1 MSTSL
6 VIGAN
11 GQIGSE
17 LVDALGAAYGAA
29 NVIAADLAPPRKLGR
44 SPFVTL
50 DVLDRGRLSDIVQR
64 HAVADVYLLA
74 ATLSAKGEAAPLDTW
89 RLNVDG
95 LVNVLELAR
104 ERRVARLFWPS
115 SIAAFGPHT
124 PRDPAPQWTAMDPTT
139 MYGASKLAGERLCAY
154 YFARHGVDVRS
165 LRLPGVISHRTPPG
179 GGTTDYAIAMFH
191 AAKRGEAYRCFVD
204 ADTRLPMIY
213 MPDAIRAIDELMAA
227 DPARVRIRSSYN
239 LAGTSFAASALADA
253 IAREVPGFA
262 VTYAPDFRQA
272 IADSWPAAIDDRDAT
287 QDWGWRARYGLAEIT
302 ADMLA
307 NVVAEPPVI
316 PAQAGIQP

>member
-1 MSTSL
+1 MSASL

-17 LVDALGAAYGAA
+17 LVDALATTRGAA
-29 NVIAADLAPPRKLGR
+29 NVIAADLATPRALGR

-50 DVLDRGRLSDIVQR
+50 DVLDRARLAEVVQR
-64 HAVADVYLLA
+64 HAVTDVYLLA
-74 ATLSAKGEAAPLDTW
+74 AALSAKGEAAPLETW

-104 ERRVARLFWPS
+104 ERRIARVFWPS

-124 PRDPAPQWTAMDPTT
+124 PRDCAPQWTVMDPTT

-165 LRLPGVISHRTPPG
+165 VRLPGVISHRTPPG

-191 AAKRGEAYRCFVD
+191 AAKRGETYRCFVA
-204 ADTRLPMIY
+204 ADTTLPMIY
-213 MPDAIRAIDELMAA
+213 MPDTIRAIGELMSA
-227 DPARVRIRSSYN
+227 DAARVRIRSSYN
-239 LAGTSFAASALADA
+239 LGGMSFAASELADA
-253 IAREVPGFA
+253 IAREAPGF
-262 VTYAPDFRQA
+262 TIRYAPDFRQA
-272 IADSWPAAIDDRDAT
+272 IADSWPASIDDREAT
-287 QDWGWRARYGLAEIT
+287 EDWGWRARYGLPEMT
-302 ADMLA
+302 TDMLA
-307 NVVAEPPVI
+307 NVVAEPPATPVN
-316 PAQAGIQP
+316 AGIEP

>member
-1 MSTSL
+1 MSTLL

-17 LVDALGAAYGAA
+17 LVDALVAAQGAG
-29 NVIAADLAPPRKLGR
+29 NVVAADLTPPRELGR
-44 SPFVTL
+44 SPFVVL
-50 DVLDRGRLSDIVQR
+50 DVLDRGRLADVVQR
-64 HAVADVYLLA
+64 HAVTDVYLLA

-89 RLNVDG
+89 RLNVDS

-104 ERRVARLFWPS
+104 ERHIARLFWPS

-191 AAKRGEAYRCFVD
+191 AAKRGETYRCFVD
-204 ADTRLPMIY
+204 ADTTLPMIY
-213 MPDAIRAIDELMAA
+213 MPDAIRAIGELMAA

-239 LAGTSFAASALADA
+239 LAGTSFAASDLAAA
-253 IAREVPGFA
+253 IAREVPGFS
-262 VTYAPDFRQA
+262 VRYEPDFRQA
-272 IADSWPAAIDDRDAT
+272 IADSWPASIDDREAT
-287 QDWGWRARYGLAEIT
+287 QDWGWRARYGLAEMT

-307 NVVAEPPVI
+307 NVVAE
-316 PAQAGIQP
+316 A

>member
-1 MSTSL
+1 MSASL

-17 LVDALGAAYGAA
+17 LVDALAAAHGDA
-29 NVIAADLAPPRKLGR
+29 NVVAADLAPPRAPGR
-44 SPFVTL
+44 SPFVAL
-50 DVLDRGRLSDIVQR
+50 DVLDRARLGEIVQR
-64 HAVADVYLLA
+64 HSVADVYLLA

-95 LVNVLELAR
+95 LLNVLELAR
-104 ERRVARLFWPS
+104 ERRIARVFWPS

-165 LRLPGVISHRTPPG
+165 VRLPGVISHRTPPG

-204 ADTRLPMIY
+204 ADTTLPMIY
-213 MPDAIRAIDELMAA
+213 MPDTIRAIGELMAA
-227 DPARVRIRSSYN
+227 EPSRVRIRSSYN
-239 LAGTSFAASALADA
+239 LAGMSFAARTLADA
-253 IAREVPGFA
+253 IAREVPGFS
-262 VTYAPDFRQA
+262 VRYEPDFRLA
-272 IADSWPAAIDDRDAT
+272 IADSWPASIDDREAAE
-287 QDWGWRARYGLAEIT
+287 DWGWRAHYDLRAMT

-307 NVVAEPPVI
+307 HVVADPAII
-316 PAQAGIQP
+316 PANAGIQH

>member
-1 MSTSL
+1 MSASL

-17 LVDALGAAYGAA
+17 LVDALATTRGAA
-29 NVIAADLAPPRKLGR
+29 NVIAADLATPRALGR

-50 DVLDRGRLSDIVQR
+50 DVLDRARLAEVVQR
-64 HAVADVYLLA
+64 HAVTDVYLLA
-74 ATLSAKGEAAPLDTW
+74 AALSAKGEAAPLETW

-104 ERRVARLFWPS
+104 ERRIARVFWPS

-124 PRDPAPQWTAMDPTT
+124 PRDRAPQWTVMDPTT

-165 LRLPGVISHRTPPG
+165 VRLPGVISHRTPPG

-191 AAKRGEAYRCFVD
+191 AAKRGETYRCFVA
-204 ADTRLPMIY
+204 ADTTLPMIY
-213 MPDAIRAIDELMAA
+213 MPDTIRAIGELMSA
-227 DPARVRIRSSYN
+227 DAARVRIRSSYN
-239 LAGTSFAASALADA
+239 LAGMSFAASELADA
-253 IAREVPGFA
+253 IAREVPGF
-262 VTYAPDFRQA
+262 TIRYAPDFRQA
-272 IADSWPAAIDDRDAT
+272 IADSWPASIDDREAT
-287 QDWGWRARYGLAEIT
+287 EDWGWRARYGLPEMT
-302 ADMLA
+302 TDMLA
-307 NVVAEPPVI
+307 NVDRSLT
-316 PAQAGIQP
+316 

>member
-1 MSTSL
+1 MSKTL

-17 LVDALGAAYGAA
+17 LVDALAAARGAA
-29 NVIAADLAPPRKLGR
+29 NVIAADLAPPRALGR

-50 DVLDRGRLSDIVQR
+50 DVLDRARLLDIVQR
-64 HAVADVYLLA
+64 HAIADVYLLA

-104 ERRVARLFWPS
+104 ERRIARLFWPS

-124 PRDPAPQWTAMDPTT
+124 PRDPAPQWTVMDPTT
-139 MYGASKLAGERLCAY
+139 MYGASKLAGERMCAY

-191 AAKRGEAYRCFVD
+191 AAKRGETYRCFVD
-204 ADTRLPMIY
+204 ADTTLPMIY
-213 MPDAIRAIDELMAA
+213 MPDAIRAIGELMAA

-253 IAREVPGFA
+253 IARAVPGFT
-262 VTYAPDFRQA
+262 VRYEPDFRQA
-272 IADSWPAAIDDRDAT
+272 IADSWPAAIDDRDAA
-287 QDWGWRARYGLAEIT
+287 QDWGWRARYGLAEMT

-307 NVVAEPPVI
+307 NVVAAPII
-316 PAQAGIQP
+316 PANAGIQP

>member
-1 MSTSL
+1 MSKTL

-17 LVDALGAAYGAA
+17 LVDALVAAEGAA
-29 NVIAADLAPPRKLGR
+29 NVVAADLGPPRELGR
-44 SPFVTL
+44 SPFVVL
-50 DVLDRGRLSDIVQR
+50 DVLDRARLADIVQR
-64 HAVADVYLLA
+64 HAVTDVYLLA

-104 ERRVARLFWPS
+104 ERRIARLFWPS

-191 AAKRGEAYRCFVD
+191 AAKRGETYRCFVD
-204 ADTRLPMIY
+204 ADTTLPMIY
-213 MPDAIRAIDELMAA
+213 MPDAIRAIGELMAA

-239 LAGTSFAASALADA
+239 LAGTSFAASDLAAA
-253 IAREVPGFA
+253 IAREVPGFS
-262 VTYAPDFRQA
+262 VRYEPDFRQA
-272 IADSWPAAIDDRDAT
+272 IADSWPASIDDREAT
-287 QDWGWRARYGLAEIT
+287 QDWGWRARYGLAEMT

-307 NVVAEPPVI
+307 NVIAE
-316 PAQAGIQP
+316 A

>member
-1 MSTSL
+1 MSKTL

-17 LVDALGAAYGAA
+17 LVDALVAAQGAA
-29 NVIAADLAPPRKLGR
+29 NVVAADLGPPRELGR
-44 SPFVTL
+44 SPFVVL
-50 DVLDRGRLSDIVQR
+50 DVLDRARLADIVQR
-64 HAVADVYLLA
+64 HAVTDVYLLA

-95 LVNVLELAR
+95 LLNVLELAR
-104 ERRVARLFWPS
+104 ERRIARLFWPS

-165 LRLPGVISHRTPPG
+165 VRLPGVISHRTPPG

-204 ADTRLPMIY
+204 ADTTLPMIY
-213 MPDAIRAIDELMAA
+213 MPDAIRAIGELMAT

-239 LAGTSFAASALADA
+239 LAGTSFAASDLTAA
-253 IAREVPGFA
+253 IAREVRGFS
-262 VTYAPDFRQA
+262 VHYEPDFRQA
-272 IADSWPAAIDDRDAT
+272 IADSWPASIDDREAT
-287 QDWGWRARYGLAEIT
+287 QDWGWRARYGLAEMT

-307 NVVAEPPVI
+307 NVVATPVT
-316 PAQAGIQP
+316 PAETGIQS